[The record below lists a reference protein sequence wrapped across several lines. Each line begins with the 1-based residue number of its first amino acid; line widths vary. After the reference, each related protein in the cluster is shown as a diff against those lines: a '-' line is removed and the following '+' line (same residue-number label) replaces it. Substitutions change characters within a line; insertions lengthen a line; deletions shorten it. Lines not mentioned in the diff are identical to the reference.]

1 VEFQI
6 QNEHMRIG
14 YLHAQISDAQI
25 SDATVTIDESANQTI
40 DIAALRFG
48 IGKTGVQ
55 LRFYKKKEFDKLPAD
70 QRNELKAWRQTP
82 EGKAATARDRA
93 QKEKANGG
101 KPSPKKGGK
110 ISAAAFEKEL
120 KRRVQQYTDEES
132 KKKGLHDTLVSA
144 LKTVNSSGKAPAPA
158 ASADVNAI
166 VLAKILGKK
175 GD

>member
-93 QKEKANGG
+93 QKGESQWWQAFSNERWKNICRCLR
-101 KPSPKKGGK
+101 KG
-110 ISAAAFEKEL
+110 
-120 KRRVQQYTDEES
+120 TEE
-132 KKKGLHDTLVSA
+132 TC
-144 LKTVNSSGKAPAPA
+144 PA
-158 ASADVNAI
+158 I
-166 VLAKILGKK
+166 Y
-175 GD
+175 